1 MSLQQH
7 CHYVLRL
14 QWSPISQCTK
24 GKSMPNA
31 WSVVAQLIVPK
42 SQFTSIQIFT
52 HFFFL
57 WMGSKDWLKKDK
69 GTFCSR
75 PTSPHWYFAEPSLEL
90 TFFLN
95 KFCATLYSLSAQ
107 CDMMLVRESPAASP
121 HAAGYPSLTLLS
133 WGGTI
138 KSQFAT
144 ANMYLRGANQPLC
157 RGRLVFNY
165 GAFPQTTVFIN
176 VCV

>member
-1 MSLQQH
+1 MSTFPSCLCSNTVIMSFDHSDLPSLNAQKENRCLMRGLLLLNWLFPSH
-7 CHYVLRL
+7 S
-14 QWSPISQCTK
+14 SP
-24 GKSMPNA
+24 PFRN
-31 WSVVAQLIVPK
+31 LP
-42 SQFTSIQIFT
+42 IF
-52 HFFFL
+52 FLL

-95 KFCATLYSLSAQ
+95 KFCATFYSLSAQ

-133 WGGTI
+133 CGGTI
-138 KSQFAT
+138 KSQFTT
-144 ANMYLRGANQPLC
+144 ANMYLRGANQPLY
-157 RGRLVFNY
+157 RGRLVFN
-165 GAFPQTTVFIN
+165 
-176 VCV
+176 